1 MHLKLSYMPFLI
13 FGITILWGIKGS
25 ILHDNQN
32 NPISRG
38 SPIFIVPPFIEIL
51 HTPLPHD
58 CPFRAG

>member
-1 MHLKLSYMPFLI
+1 MPFLI